1 VAYNPKDWYWIVAGS
16 TTQVFSSARQAYV
29 PVTDATYLAWR
40 AANFPTQII
49 SEVEL
54 IAVLAQQA
62 PGVVLPSNAGLIGY
76 AIGKQ
81 QAIAAGGISV
91 AISSSVTIEAST
103 DTASLAL
110 LSTAV
115 AVAQSNPSA
124 TTPWV
129 QKNGTPVS
137 LNAGEVLEILAA
149 VSAFIQSTFATLSA
163 VITAINGG
171 TITTR
176 NQVDVPPS
184 GPAWPVNS

>member
-1 VAYNPKDWYWIVAGS
+1 MAYNPKDWYWIVAGS

>member
-40 AANFPTQII
+40 ELNFPTQII
-49 SEVEL
+49 SEAEL
-54 IAVLAQQA
+54 IAVLEQQA

-163 VITAINGG
+163 VIAAINGG